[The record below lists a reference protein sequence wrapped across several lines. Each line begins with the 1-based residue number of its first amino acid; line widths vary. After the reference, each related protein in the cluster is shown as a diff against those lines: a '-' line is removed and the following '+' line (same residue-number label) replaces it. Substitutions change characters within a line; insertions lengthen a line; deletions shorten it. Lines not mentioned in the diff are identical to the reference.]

1 MSLFDDLVE
10 YGSNKVNLKPYHLI
24 KDKGE
29 KVLIT
34 GSGFGH
40 GVRLCQ
46 FGAKEL
52 ALRGFDYKQILNH
65 YFPSFK
71 LTKLY

>member
-1 MSLFDDLVE
+1 MGRKKLP
-10 YGSNKVNLKPYHLI
+10 SNNYFI
-24 KDKGE
+24 KDKGHSVE
-29 KVLIT
+29 IS

-40 GVRLCQ
+40 GVGLCQ